1 MRNWSVVR
9 RNRFLL
15 ITTLVLIV
23 LAVLWIARDAL
34 FPYLFALVLA
44 YLMLPGVNWLDQKLR
59 QVFKRLR
66 FTAARPIAILLVYLL
81 TVGLLISFFSLVV
94 PVISQQFNVLW
105 GNRQQLIIG
114 ARELIDS
121 TLVWYRGN
129 VPQDVQMQ
137 VDDLLRQAA
146 GTVGRALQ
154 TGVTRT
160 LSVVTGTLSF
170 VLGMVVVPFWLFY
183 VLYDQAK
190 MMRGV
195 LKMLPSRHRVD
206 FFNVLRIIDDV
217 LGAYLRGQL
226 LLCLFIGLMATA
238 GMTLLGVQFAA
249 VLGLI
254 AGAFEILPFIGP
266 IIGLVPAVIVAAIQ
280 SPLLGVWTLLLF
292 LGIQQVENLFLAPRI
307 SGKAVQLHP
316 ALIMVVLV
324 LGNEVAGLVGMLLA
338 VPLTAILRDLFK
350 YLYLRFQDQPVG
362 PKEAMARLG
371 RTPLQIGM

>member
-1 MRNWSVVR
+1 MRGWSVAR
-9 RNRFLL
+9 RNRFFL
-15 ITTLVLIV
+15 ITTLTLIV
-23 LAVLWIARDAL
+23 LAVLWVARGAL
-34 FPYLFALVLA
+34 FPYIFALTLA

-59 QVFKRLR
+59 QVFKRTR
-66 FTAARPIAILLVYLL
+66 FTATRPIAILLVYLL
-81 TVGLLISFFSLVV
+81 TVGLLMSFFSLVM
-94 PVISQQFNVLW
+94 PVISQQFSVLW
-105 GNRQQLIIG
+105 ANRQQLIAG

-121 TLVWYRGN
+121 TLVWYQGN
-129 VPQDVQMQ
+129 VPRDVRMQ
-137 VDDLLRQAA
+137 VDALLRQAA

-154 TGVTRT
+154 MGVTRT

-183 VLYDQAK
+183 VLHDQSK

-195 LKMLPSRHRVD
+195 FKLLPSRYRTD
-206 FFNVLRIIDDV
+206 FLNLLRITDDV

-226 LLCLFIGLMATA
+226 LLCLFIGLMATI
-238 GMTLLGVQFAA
+238 GLTLLGVQFAA

-254 AGAFEILPFIGP
+254 AGVFEILPFIGP

-280 SPLLGVWTLLLF
+280 SPLLGLWTLLLF
-292 LGIQQVENLFLAPRI
+292 LGIQQVENLFLVPRI

-324 LGNEVAGLVGMLLA
+324 LGNEVAGLLGMLLA
-338 VPLTAILRDLFK
+338 VPLTAVLRDLFK

-362 PKEAMARLG
+362 PKEAMVRLG
-371 RTPLQIGM
+371 RTPLQLDV

>member
-1 MRNWSVVR
+1 MPSDEFPQPEAIRS
-9 RNRFLL
+9 
-15 ITTLVLIV
+15 LVAQKL
-23 LAVLWIARDAL
+23 R
-34 FPYLFALVLA
+34 

-59 QVFKRLR
+59 QVFKRTR
-66 FTAARPIAILLVYLL
+66 FTATRPIAILLVYLL
-81 TVGLLISFFSLVV
+81 TVGLLMSFFSLVM
-94 PVISQQFNVLW
+94 PVISQQFSVLW
-105 GNRQQLIIG
+105 ANRQQLIAG

-121 TLVWYRGN
+121 TLVWYQGN
-129 VPQDVQMQ
+129 VPRDVRMQ
-137 VDDLLRQAA
+137 VDALLRQAA

-154 TGVTRT
+154 MGVTRT

-183 VLYDQAK
+183 VLHDQSK

-195 LKMLPSRHRVD
+195 FKLLPSRYRTD
-206 FFNVLRIIDDV
+206 FLNLLRITDDV

-226 LLCLFIGLMATA
+226 LLCLFIGLMATI
-238 GMTLLGVQFAA
+238 GLTLLGVQFAA

-254 AGAFEILPFIGP
+254 AGVFEILPFIGP

-280 SPLLGVWTLLLF
+280 SPLLGLWTLLLF
-292 LGIQQVENLFLAPRI
+292 LGIQQVENLFLVPRI

-324 LGNEVAGLVGMLLA
+324 LGNEVAGLLGMLLA
-338 VPLTAILRDLFK
+338 VPLTAVLRDLFK

-362 PKEAMARLG
+362 PKEAMVRLG
-371 RTPLQIGM
+371 RTPLQLDV